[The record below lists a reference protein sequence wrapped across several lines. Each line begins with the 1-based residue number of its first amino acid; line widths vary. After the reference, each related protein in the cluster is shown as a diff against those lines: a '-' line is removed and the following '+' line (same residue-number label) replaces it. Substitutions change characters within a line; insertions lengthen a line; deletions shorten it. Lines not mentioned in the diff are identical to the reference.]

1 MARRLLATSALALLS
16 VLAAASPAL
25 AAWTWPADGEVIT
38 SYLNGADP
46 YAAGQHRGI
55 DIAGPVGAPVV
66 AATAGTVRFAGTAG
80 SSGLT
85 VSVRTSDG
93 RLDLSY
99 LHLSSLA
106 VGAGQRVAAG
116 TRIGA
121 VGTTGRR
128 SAAQP
133 HVHFGV
139 RDAGSAHGYH
149 DPSGLPVPAGQ
160 PRRPARPGRCRS
172 RPRQRGGPCR
182 FPNACPGPRP
192 IAPPS
197 AGCPSASRPRARA
210 GPARPARA
218 AAWRP
223 AADGRSAARSAIGR
237 APDHAVPSDRRW
249 RPRRGLAHRLCRSP
263 ERRARPLRRPHARRA
278 ARLARRTSGSRE

>member
-16 VLAAASPAL
+16 ALAAASPAL

-46 YAAGQHRGI
+46 YAAGQHRGV
-55 DIAGPVGAPVV
+55 DIAGPFGAPVV

-149 DPSGLPVPAGQ
+149 DPLAFLSPPGAPAPRAPRPVPVAAPAG
-160 PRRPARPGRCRS
+160 RRPVPLPERL
-172 RPRQRGGPCR
+172 PR
-182 FPNACPGPRP
+182 AAP
-192 IAPPS
+192 IAAPS
-197 AGCPSASRPRARA
+197 AGRRIRVSAPRPSRC
-210 GPARPARA
+210 
-218 AAWRP
+218 
-223 AADGRSAARSAIGR
+223 R
-237 APDHAVPSDRRW
+237 APLTC
-249 RPRRGLAHRLCRSP
+249 PRRSMPSP
-263 ERRARPLRRPHARRA
+263 PPRPTPVEASVWA
-278 ARLARRTSGSRE
+278 GSPPAPES